1 MRAARDATRPMMTID
16 VAPTARTG
24 IQRRRAE
31 GRDSNDESRT
41 TTPDD
46 DGFERWRRRAR
57 DSRRT
62 RARESVDYRA
72 FKRSSSDLDDDG
84 CADSAQFAKATCL
97 NVKGASMSKM
107 PSHCTTLSGELNT

>member
-1 MRAARDATRPMMTID
+1 MSHRQLERGFKDAAPRDATRT
-16 VAPTARTG
+16 TNLE
-24 IQRRRAE
+24 RRR
-31 GRDSNDESRT
+31 RT
-41 TTPDD
+41 TTDESD
-46 DGFERWRRRAR
+46 ADGARAIRGERG
-57 DSRRT
+57 
-62 RARESVDYRA
+62 RESVDYRA